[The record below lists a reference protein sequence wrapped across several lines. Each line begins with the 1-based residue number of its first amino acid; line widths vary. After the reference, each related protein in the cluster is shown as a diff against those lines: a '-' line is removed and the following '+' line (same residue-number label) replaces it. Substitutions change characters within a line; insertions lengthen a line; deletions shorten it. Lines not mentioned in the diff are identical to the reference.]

1 MGSIAQSIPIVGSKG
16 KGDYPEPLKQT
27 GVLERFEYEDVTP
40 VIGREFPSANI
51 VDDFLNSLDG
61 DALLRDL
68 AITSESRLLILQLHY
83 IRANPNPQ
91 SVNEASS
98 SSGSRTI

>member
-1 MGSIAQSIPIVGSKG
+1 MGSIAQSIPIVGSKT
-16 KGDYPEPLKQT
+16 KGDYPQPLKQT

-68 AITSESRLLILQLHY
+68 AITSEPCLVMLQLHH
-83 IRANPNPQ
+83 IIANTTPQ
-91 SVNEASS
+91 SVNEVSS